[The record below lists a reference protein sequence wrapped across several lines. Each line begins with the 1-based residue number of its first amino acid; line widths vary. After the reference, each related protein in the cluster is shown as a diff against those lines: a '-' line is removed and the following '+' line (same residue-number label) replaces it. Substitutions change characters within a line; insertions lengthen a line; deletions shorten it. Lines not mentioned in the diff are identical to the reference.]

1 MPQIIIRC
9 RYQKFLRCIGT
20 IIVLTMCTIN
30 LNMLRVLH
38 KYYHAYTYEINLG
51 DEPQGWLSSTEKSEQ
66 EPNYN
71 QLRSE
76 TNYLAIASVCVDEGN
91 NLAPDKQVNTARDYM
106 NWTMSNHKAYADAH
120 GYAYHPLTHR
130 SSQLP
135 NKDVRY
141 HKLIWVKLLLQNYSW
156 IFFTDCDSI
165 FLDYSIDVGR
175 WATRHENSKTELI
188 LTGDHNYA
196 MNSGQFLIRN
206 RTWAKSLLDDATKEP
221 IHTHGCMG
229 NDNAAFNWLLWR
241 DCSRTGAKGRFATAW
256 NNTKL

>member
-1 MPQIIIRC
+1 MLI
-9 RYQKFLRCIGT
+9 
-20 IIVLTMCTIN
+20 MCTIN
-30 LNMLRVLH
+30 LNMLGLLH
-38 KYYHAYTYEINLG
+38 KNDDAYSSKINLG
-51 DEPQGWLSSTEKSEQ
+51 DEHQGGLGNVKKSEQ
-66 EPNYN
+66 KPIYN
-71 QLRSE
+71 RLPSP
-76 TNYLAIASVCVDEGN
+76 TNYLAIASVCVDEGDH
-91 NLAPDKQVNTARDYM
+91 LAPDKQVNTARDYM
-106 NWTMSNHKAYADAH
+106 NLTMSNHKAYADSH

-165 FLDYSIDVGR
+165 FLDYSIDIGR
-175 WATRHENSKTELI
+175 WAAHHENSKTELI

-206 RTWAKSLLDDATKEP
+206 QTWAKSLLDDGMKEP
-221 IHTHGCMG
+221 IHTHGCVG

-241 DCSRTGAKGRFATAW
+241 DCSSTGAKGMFATAW